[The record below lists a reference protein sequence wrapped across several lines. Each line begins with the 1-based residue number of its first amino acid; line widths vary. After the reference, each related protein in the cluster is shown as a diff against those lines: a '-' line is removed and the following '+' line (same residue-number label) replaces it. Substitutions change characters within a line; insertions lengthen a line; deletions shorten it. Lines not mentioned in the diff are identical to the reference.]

1 MSEVNSKK
9 NSASYS
15 VPPKVNQFIDDIAAE
30 DTDPLDEDED
40 EDEDEDST
48 LSLRGTLLFYI

>member
-40 EDEDEDST
+40 EDST